1 MNTKHLLLS
10 LLALLGSTTLHAY
23 DAYIDGIYYNFNAS
37 ARTATVTFNSS
48 NKYTGDVIIPATVTS
63 GDTIYSVKSVGYWAF
78 SGCSGLTSITIPH
91 PKQRDKHRR
100 FCFLWLQRPNLHHHP
115 KQRDQHRH
123 FCFRKLQR
131 PDLHHHP
138 QQRDKHRRLCFQW
151 LQRPDL
157 HSG

>member
-78 SGCSGLTSITIPH
+78 SGCSGLTSITIPNSVTSIGNSA
-91 PKQRDKHRR
+91 
-100 FCFLWLQRPNLHHHP
+100 FYGCSGLTSITIPNSVTSIGENAF
-115 KQRDQHRH
+115 DE
-123 FCFRKLQR
+123 CM
-131 PDLHHHP
+131 
-138 QQRDKHRRLCFQW
+138 
-151 LQRPDL
+151 
-157 HSG
+157 